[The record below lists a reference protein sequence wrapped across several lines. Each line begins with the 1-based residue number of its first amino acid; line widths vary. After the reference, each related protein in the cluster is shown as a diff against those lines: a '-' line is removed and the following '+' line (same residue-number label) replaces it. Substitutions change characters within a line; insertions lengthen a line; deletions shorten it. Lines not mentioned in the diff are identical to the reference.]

1 MQFLNRY
8 VFCALLMIVS
18 LSFATPSFAQDLKV
32 ADKGA
37 DCQALGTAIQKITQG
52 DPKTSDEAF
61 KFLNTIAQGVQDV
74 KLSEPTLKELQSG
87 YAKAI
92 ANLAQAIKVIGDKN
106 PKAEPFKSEVFKP
119 AFEAFTTEITP
130 LSKQGRAACTAS

>member
-8 VFCALLMIVS
+8 VFCALLVVLS
-18 LSFATPSFAQDLKV
+18 LGFATPSFAQALKV
-32 ADKGA
+32 ADRGA
-37 DCQALGTAIQKITQG
+37 DCLALGTAIQKITQVE
-52 DPKTSDEAF
+52 PKTSEEAF
-61 KFLNTIAQGVQDV
+61 TFLNTIAQGVQEV
-74 KLSEPTLKELQSG
+74 KLSEATLKELQTG

-92 ANLAQAIKVIGDKN
+92 VNLAQAIKVIGDKN

-130 LSKQGRAACTAS
+130 LSKQGRAACTPS